1 MLQVSKEQLHEGLD
15 QIGAAIDQ
23 EQMNQMVALAD
34 SAGAGAIDYSEFIAA
49 MIDCNRYRTARGV

>member
-1 MLQVSKEQLHEGLD
+1 MD